1 MFVASRQSAGGYR
14 ECHEDACSQLS
25 LSRCDTI
32 DGGQR
37 VLDRSVDCQLLSLRT
52 GFRNFFFF
60 GCGGLLGE
68 GNTIIAVTSQHISVK
83 YFEGGYIIS
92 SLSFILI
99 DGVEKLFSWKSCKPS
114 KHEVYK
120 CISQNLRRRS
130 ILGKTWRCKD
140 EKTWCTRCCHPQEL
154 DWDVHSRL
162 PTVSLPTTSQ
172 ERWCVKNLG
181 FEDVRKWDVV
191 T

>member
-1 MFVASRQSAGGYR
+1 MHAHNCRWVDAIQSMEARGFWTEVLIVSSYPW
-14 ECHEDACSQLS
+14 
-25 LSRCDTI
+25 
-32 DGGQR
+32 GQA
-37 VLDRSVDCQLLSLRT
+37 LGIFL
-52 GFRNFFFF
+52 FFFVF
-60 GCGGLLGE
+60 GCGGRLGK
-68 GNTIIAVTSQHISVK
+68 GNTIIAVTSQHIFVK
-83 YFEGGYIIS
+83 YFEGGYIIA

-99 DGVEKLFSWKSCKPS
+99 DGVENLSSWKSCKPS

-120 CISQNLRRRS
+120 CISQNLRRRP

-140 EKTWCTRCCHPQEL
+140 VKTWGTRCCHPQEL

-172 ERWCVKNLG
+172 ERWCVKKLG